1 MCVAAY
7 YGHARDRNDR
17 GGVRSSLGVLAGGA
31 RRRAFDLE
39 SQVAAPAERKTF
51 PADLPE
57 GLKPRLRLF
66 LSVDLVGSTAF
77 KQSRLAWLPA
87 MLNFYRD
94 FDALVHAQY
103 RAHRERTNNP
113 PPPPEFWKSNG
124 DELLY
129 TCDLTG
135 RDQAIDALHIWLST
149 LNAYRCDLATL
160 VEDLDVKST
169 AWIALFPAPNAE
181 VFFRRA
187 GQSFQADAMGDALLL
202 QAEMRDQ
209 WYGGRRHELTRDF
222 VGPSIDTGFRLTG
235 WATPR
240 RMVLSADLA
249 FLLTSSTSGGAEPLP
264 LHVSGR
270 QKLKGVV
277 GDAPYPMIWLP
288 VGAAKKDGRDDSIGR
303 TLAEPVLLRAYCEA
317 IIEQNYKVFPP
328 LFLAD
333 DPAEDGDYGW
343 APPFILKQITKR
355 WADETRRRE
364 ALAA

>member
-1 MCVAAY
+1 M
-7 YGHARDRNDR
+7 
-17 GGVRSSLGVLAGGA
+17 SPPS
-31 RRRAFDLE
+31 
-39 SQVAAPAERKTF
+39 ERKPF
-51 PADLPE
+51 PDDLPE

-66 LSVDLVGSTAF
+66 LSIDLVGSTAF

-103 RAHRERTNNP
+103 RAQRQRTNCP
-113 PPPPEFWKSNG
+113 VPPPEFWKSNG

-129 TCDLTG
+129 TCDLTS
-135 RDQAIDALHIWLST
+135 RDQAIDALNIWLAT
-149 LNAYRCDLATL
+149 LNAYRSDLATL

-169 AWIALFPAPNAE
+169 AWIALFPEPNAE

-187 GQSFQADAMGDALLL
+187 GQTYRADIAGDALLL

-209 WYGGRRHELTRDF
+209 WYAGRRHELTRDF
-222 VGPSIDTGFRLTG
+222 VGPSIDTGFRLTS
-235 WATPR
+235 WASPR
-240 RMVLSADLA
+240 RLILSADLA
-249 FLLTSSTSGGAEPLP
+249 YLLTSSTPAEADPLP

-277 GDAPYPMIWLP
+277 GDAPYPLIWVP
-288 VGAAKKDGRDDSIGR
+288 VGAAKADARDDGVGR
-303 TLAEPVLLRAYCEA
+303 GLADPVLLRAYCEA

-333 DPAEDGDYGW
+333 GPSLDDDEFGW
-343 APPFILKQITKR
+343 APPFILMQITKR
-355 WADETRRRE
+355 WADETRRRD